1 MYGVIFFRGIAACEL
16 EYDLGAT
23 GVGGEEFGDI
33 PNIAIEYHPAVIGAV
48 VLCNWRNC
56 QRRTGQ
62 AGIQIVPSAASNIF
76 AMLIMSEYNT

>member
-33 PNIAIEYHPAVIGAV
+33 PNIAIEYHPAVIGTV
-48 VLCNWRNC
+48 VLCN
-56 QRRTGQ
+56 
-62 AGIQIVPSAASNIF
+62 
-76 AMLIMSEYNT
+76 